1 MICVY
6 QPDRCMVYHLWC
18 IDNLTYVIL
27 KAEPD
32 CSEAPALK
40 TNKNGSYA
48 AMPSLTFLGINGSVQ
63 HHQHPHHN
71 GTGYANKNSTMP
83 LWHPHPSIERKKKN
97 EKKKELEKVPTG
109 MNTLAADIKYPQA
122 VS

>member
-1 MICVY
+1 
-6 QPDRCMVYHLWC
+6 MVYHLWC